1 MALNTLKDRIRP
13 AALLLMLVIV
23 GAATYFEFIY
33 YGPPSLYT
41 VVLWVFVVPMLLV
54 ATVKGIRSHP
64 LYQPLMYGGMIAI
77 GALQYLDGDW
87 FILAG
92 LFVVAGIAGVA
103 AETRTRMNTTSE
115 TG

>member
-1 MALNTLKDRIRP
+1 
-13 AALLLMLVIV
+13 MLPIVIV
-23 GAATYFEFIY
+23 ATYAEFIY